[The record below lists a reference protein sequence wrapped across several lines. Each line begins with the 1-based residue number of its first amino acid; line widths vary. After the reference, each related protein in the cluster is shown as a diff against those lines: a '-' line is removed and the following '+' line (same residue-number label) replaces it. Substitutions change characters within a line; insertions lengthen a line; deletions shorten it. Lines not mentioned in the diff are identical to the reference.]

1 MQTLALLCG
10 GQSCEHAVSVMSARS
25 VLATID
31 TAKYTLVLIGITEQ
45 GDWQYAQNGDFETLI
60 EEGKIK
66 RGAGIK
72 IVPDLGNDGCF
83 IDASDSA
90 NSIPKIDV
98 VFPVLHGT
106 QGEDGAVQGLLEL
119 VNVAYVGC
127 PVAASASGM
136 DKVMSKRLFDEAN
149 IPQAESVLIYRSEWR
164 NSAQACVKYTE
175 EELTYPLFIK
185 PANLG
190 SSVGISKAHD
200 ATELNKAIEHAY
212 EFDDKVLVE
221 TSFENCAEV
230 ECAVLGNHV
239 VEASVVGEIV
249 AGAEFYDYDAKYIN
263 TSSATYIPADISD
276 ASTEK
281 VRELA
286 IRAFKAI
293 LGQGLSRVDFFVSRE
308 TGEVWLNE
316 INTMP
321 GFTPISMYPKLWEAS
336 GLPYPQL
343 IDRLVQLA
351 DERHLSKIKLRRSY

>member
-1 MQTLALLCG
+1 MRKTMTSKPC
-10 GQSCEHAVSVMSARS
+10 SR
-25 VLATID
+25 
-31 TAKYTLVLIGITEQ
+31 
-45 GDWQYAQNGDFETLI
+45 
-60 EEGKIK
+60 EGKVK
-66 RGAGIK
+66 QGAGIK
-72 IVPDLGNDGCF
+72 IVPDLGNDGHF
-83 IDASDSA
+83 IDASDAA

-136 DKVMSKRLFDEAN
+136 DKVMSKHLFDQAN
-149 IPQAESVLIYRSEWR
+149 IPQAQSVVIYRSQWR
-164 NSAQACVKYTE
+164 NSAQACVKHCA

-200 ATELNKAIEHAY
+200 VIELHKAIEHAY

-263 TSSATYIPADISD
+263 NSSETYIPADISA

-286 IRAFKAI
+286 IRAFQAI
-293 LGQGLSRVDFFVSRE
+293 LGQGLARVDFFVSRK

-343 IDRLVQLA
+343 INRLVQLA